1 MDKKLLIGLGGIA
14 AAGLIGGGVYLA
26 SNEFDFLKQSD
37 AEVEEERRQTA
48 QKIDDLYFEELKN
61 TERYSFCVGK
71 EKITGTYKSTIMG
84 GERGEVNYSSDDI
97 SLFDKEQNRI
107 YVLGRTIDY
116 QYNGEARYD
125 VAPGVGTV
133 KIKESGQTTEYYQ
146 KNTAPL
152 RLDYSASTLFP
163 APERKQK
170 DWVAINTDMFGAVMS
185 ASGERN
191 ENDRGDAKTFCLP
204 VNLNSRFLA
213 SGFSADS
220 ARIAYNGDCDT
231 PAVNDGVSFSG
242 RYNYTCDFVD
252 YGQAFVLMEDYRA
265 KESAS
270 ARAKEMP
277 LAEQLE
283 MQAEDEESRPSDEE
297 MRQRLEELRTETQA
311 DVSAQ

>member
-1 MDKKLLIGLGGIA
+1 ML
-14 AAGLIGGGVYLA
+14 
-26 SNEFDFLKQSD
+26 
-37 AEVEEERRQTA
+37 
-48 QKIDDLYFEELKN
+48 
-61 TERYSFCVGK
+61 
-71 EKITGTYKSTIMG
+71 
-84 GERGEVNYSSDDI
+84 
-97 SLFDKEQNRI
+97 
-107 YVLGRTIDY
+107 
-116 QYNGEARYD
+116 
-125 VAPGVGTV
+125 
-133 KIKESGQTTEYYQ
+133 
-146 KNTAPL
+146 
-152 RLDYSASTLFP
+152 
-163 APERKQK
+163 
-170 DWVAINTDMFGAVMS
+170 AINTDMFGAVMS

-231 PAVNDGVSFSG
+231 PAVNDGVSFPAAIITHVICWLRASI
-242 RYNYTCDFVD
+242 C
-252 YGQAFVLMEDYRA
+252 LMEDYRA

-283 MQAEDEESRPSDEE
+283 MQAEDAESRPSDEE